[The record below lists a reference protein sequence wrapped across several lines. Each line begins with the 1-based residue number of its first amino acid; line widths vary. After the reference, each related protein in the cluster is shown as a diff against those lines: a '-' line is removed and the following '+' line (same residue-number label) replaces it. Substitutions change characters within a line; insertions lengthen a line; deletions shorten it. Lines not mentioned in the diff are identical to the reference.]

1 MKLFLDDIRN
11 PETLFYGQAGKEW
24 ILNPLY
30 VNNSEWNVVRSFEA
44 FVDFIEQNG
53 LPDLISFDHDLDW
66 EAYLPENQDEI
77 IEYNKLKVKTGYHA
91 VEWLIDYCKKRNS
104 KFPEYKIHSMNNSG
118 KKNMEE
124 IINKYLNR

>member
-11 PETLFYGQAGKEW
+11 PDTLFYGQAGKEW

-30 VNNSEWNVVRSFEA
+30 ENNSEWNVVRSFDE

-66 EAYLPENQDEI
+66 EAYLPQNQEESI
-77 IEYNKLKVKTGYHA
+77 NYSQMQVKTSYHA
-91 VEWLIDYCKKRNS
+91 VEWLIDFCDKRNL
-104 KFPEYKIHSMNNSG
+104 KFPDYKIHSMNISG

-124 IINKYLNR
+124 IINNFLNQ

>member
-11 PETLFYGQAGKEW
+11 PDTLFYGQAGKEW
-24 ILNPLY
+24 VLNPLY
-30 VNNSEWNVVRSFEA
+30 ENNSEWNVVRSFNE

-66 EAYLPENQDEI
+66 EAYLPQNQEESI
-77 IEYNKLKVKTGYHA
+77 NYSQMQVKTGYHA
-91 VEWLIDYCKKRNS
+91 VEWLIDFCDKRNL
-104 KFPEYKIHSMNNSG
+104 KFPDYKIHSMNISG

-124 IINKYLNR
+124 IINNFLNQ

>member
-30 VNNSEWNVVRSFEA
+30 VNNSEWNVVRSFDE
-44 FVDFIEQNG
+44 FVDFIEENG

-66 EAYLPENQDEI
+66 EAYLPQNQEETID
-77 IEYNKLKVKTGYHA
+77 YGQMQVKTGYHA
-91 VEWLIDYCKKRNS
+91 VEWLIDYCAKRKL
-104 KFPEYKIHSMNNSG
+104 KFPDYKVHSMNISG

-124 IINKYLNR
+124 IIKEYLNR